1 MRDGRCMDN
10 LVSIGVGDGGKEGGG
25 QKIGKIFFPVIIM

>member
-10 LVSIGVGDGGKEGGG
+10 LVSIGVGDRGKEGG